1 MISRKVMVLL
11 FAAAG
16 ILMMGYLSVLHYTGG
31 SSVCDI
37 NERFNCDAV
46 NKSVYSEFMGIPFS
60 IIGILYF
67 AIVIGMALLGEKFY
81 PYIFILSLV
90 SLAPALYLDYI
101 EFFVLNAVCIFC
113 ELSKVMIG
121 AIIAVSFLESRRLGL
136 LKVEF

>member
-1 MISRKVMVLL
+1 MFGRDKLILL

-16 ILMMGYLSVLHYTGG
+16 ILMMGYLTVVHYTGG

-46 NKSVYSEFMGIPFS
+46 NRSVYSEFMGVPVS
-60 IIGILYF
+60 VIGIMYF
-67 AIVIGMALLGEKFY
+67 VAVIGMAMLGKKYY
-81 PYIFILSLV
+81 PYIFVLSIVSLV
-90 SLAPALYLDYI
+90 PALYLDYI

-121 AIIAVSFLESRRLGL
+121 AITVVSFLESRKNGL
-136 LKVEF
+136 LQFEF